1 MGNRPYELST
11 YQLSGKRYTP
21 SFLQGHPS
29 SLRFGHPDVTTGDTV
44 LPRLDTSRVPHI
56 SSAPTQ
62 GHPSPGRS
70 ALSLLRC
77 GERPCDTLRAL
88 PENTAAP
95 ATQAKS
101 PHTRSSCG
109 GSSLFTVQAETGTY
123 CGKAVSSVATSGCPS
138 SASAG
143 APVGA
148 RTNTAIRTTRT
159 LAS

>member
-1 MGNRPYELST
+1 MGL
-11 YQLSGKRYTP
+11 
-21 SFLQGHPS
+21 
-29 SLRFGHPDVTTGDTV
+29 
-44 LPRLDTSRVPHI
+44 RVPADSPGPHQVVALLNRTLRLYPSDTDGAFFAYLCSCGGSLHT

-62 GHPSPGRS
+62 GHPSHGCS
-70 ALSLLRC
+70 ALSSLRC
-77 GERPCDTLRAL
+77 GEHPCDTLRAL

-138 SASAG
+138 SARAG
-143 APVGA
+143 SLQERRKGMARPSQDPV
-148 RTNTAIRTTRT
+148 
-159 LAS
+159 